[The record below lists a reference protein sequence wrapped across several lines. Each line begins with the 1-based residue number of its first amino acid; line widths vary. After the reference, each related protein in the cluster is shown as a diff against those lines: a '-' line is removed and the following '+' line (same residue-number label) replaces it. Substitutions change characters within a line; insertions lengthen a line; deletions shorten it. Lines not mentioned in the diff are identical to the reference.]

1 MALHKGA
8 VAQLQLY
15 YFQSLTIARPMSAFK
30 GSVQVDFCTGPVESL
45 WKLVFTPFSLST
57 IYISNAESW
66 ICSISIISRWCIKVL
81 PHSTFLSV
89 ISPLPPLNYPLIL
102 PLPSLSAPLPSYPE
116 CSADRR
122 RRLSWAIKRRRVGG
136 REGCCS
142 AGTVHVYSP
151 VGRYTGSAASPL
163 HQEIRRQ
170 ETRDR
175 LVPRML
181 HNEGEWEGRGSDV
194 IFVKREGEGRFHL
207 NVTADVQPGWHL
219 LTQEKMHA
227 RSTRRQI

>member
-66 ICSISIISRWCIKVL
+66 ICSISIISRWCIKIL

-122 RRLSWAIKRRRVGG
+122 RRLSWAIKRRRVWGGG
-136 REGCCS
+136 RAAVQREQCTYTHRWGD
-142 AGTVHVYSP
+142 TL
-151 VGRYTGSAASPL
+151 GRRPAPC
-163 HQEIRRQ
+163 
-170 ETRDR
+170 
-175 LVPRML
+175 
-181 HNEGEWEGRGSDV
+181 
-194 IFVKREGEGRFHL
+194 
-207 NVTADVQPGWHL
+207 
-219 LTQEKMHA
+219 
-227 RSTRRQI
+227 TRRSGDRRHGTG